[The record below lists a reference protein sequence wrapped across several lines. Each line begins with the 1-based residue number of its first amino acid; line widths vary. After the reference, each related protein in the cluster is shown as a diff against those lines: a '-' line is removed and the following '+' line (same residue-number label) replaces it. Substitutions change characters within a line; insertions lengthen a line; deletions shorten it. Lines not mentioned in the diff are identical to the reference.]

1 MAITPTMR
9 RYAAEIYRL
18 QEAGPFV
25 GLSEL
30 AEGVNASLQAAS
42 RMLGRLKESGFVQHE
57 PYRGV
62 RLTEIG
68 VRIAMPAIRR
78 HRLVE
83 VFLVKVMGFGWDE
96 VHDFADRFELG
107 INDLL
112 EDRIDAL
119 AGYPQ
124 RCPHG
129 EPIPD
134 KEGVMPVVHDQ
145 SLGEVAVGSQCLLS
159 RVRIHDPEKLRYLGE
174 LGLVPGVRFELIA
187 RAPFNG
193 PFRIAKDRQEIVL
206 GHDLA
211 VALFVEKTTPVK
223 RTIKI

>member
-1 MAITPTMR
+1 MR

-18 QEAGPFV
+18 QDEGPTV

-30 AEGVNASLQAAS
+30 AESVNASLQAAS
-42 RMLGRLKESGFVQHE
+42 RMLGKLKESGFVQHE

-62 RLTEIG
+62 RLTEEG
-68 VRIAMPAIRR
+68 VRLAMPAIRR

-107 INDLL
+107 LNELL

-119 AGYPQ
+119 AGHPK

-134 KEGVMPVVHDQ
+134 REGVMPEVHDQ
-145 SLGEVAVGSQCLLS
+145 SLAMVEVGSECILS

-174 LGLVPGVRFELIA
+174 LGLVPGVEFRLIS

-206 GHDLA
+206 GYDLA
-211 VALFVEKTTPVK
+211 VALYIAT
-223 RTIKI
+223 

>member
-1 MAITPTMR
+1 
-9 RYAAEIYRL
+9 
-18 QEAGPFV
+18 
-25 GLSEL
+25 
-30 AEGVNASLQAAS
+30 
-42 RMLGRLKESGFVQHE
+42 
-57 PYRGV
+57 V
-62 RLTEIG
+62 RLTQRG
-68 VRIAMPAIRR
+68 VEIAMPAIRR

-83 VFLVKVMGFGWDE
+83 VFLVRVMGFGWDE

-119 AGYPQ
+119 AGHPE

-134 KEGVMPVVHDQ
+134 KEGVMPQVHDQ
-145 SLGEVAVGSQCLLS
+145 SLELVEVGSDCRLS

-174 LGLVPGVRFELIA
+174 LGLVPGVRFHLKS

-193 PFRIAKDRQEIVL
+193 PFRIAKERQEIVL

-211 VALFVEKTTPVK
+211 VALFVELA
-223 RTIKI
+223 

>member
-1 MAITPTMR
+1 MTITPTMR

-18 QEAGPFV
+18 QDEGAPV

-30 AEGVNASLQAAS
+30 AESVNASLQAAS
-42 RMLGRLKESGFVQHE
+42 RMLGRLKEAGFVAHE

-62 RLTEIG
+62 RLTVTG
-68 VRIAMPAIRR
+68 VQIAMPAIRR

-83 VFLVKVMGFGWDE
+83 NFLVKVMGFGWDE

-119 AGYPQ
+119 AGHPK

-134 KEGVMPVVHDQ
+134 KDGVMPELQDR
-145 SLGEVAVGSQCLLS
+145 SLETVEVGSECLLS

-174 LGLVPGVRFELIA
+174 LGLYPGVHFHFKS

-193 PFRIAKDRQEIVL
+193 PFRIAKGQQEIVL

-211 VALFVEKTTPVK
+211 VALFVELV
-223 RTIKI
+223 

>member
-1 MAITPTMR
+1 MTITPTMR

-18 QEAGPFV
+18 QDEGPFV
-25 GLSEL
+25 GLTEL

-62 RLTEIG
+62 RLTEKG

-107 INDLL
+107 INELL

-119 AGYPQ
+119 AGYPK

-134 KEGVMPVVHDQ
+134 KEGVMPEVHDQ
-145 SLGEVAVGSQCLLS
+145 SLGAVEVGSECLLS

-174 LGLVPGVRFELIA
+174 LGLVPGVRFQLKA

-211 VALFVEKTTPVK
+211 VALFVENHPDKAGG
-223 RTIKI
+223 

>member
-1 MAITPTMR
+1 MSITPTMQ

-18 QEAGPFV
+18 QDEGPFV
-25 GLSEL
+25 GLSNL
-30 AEGVNASLQAAS
+30 AEGVGASLQATS
-42 RMLGRLKESGFVQHE
+42 RMLGRLKEAGFVAHE

-62 RLTEIG
+62 RLTETG
-68 VRIAMPAIRR
+68 VQIAMPAIRR

-83 VFLVKVMGFGWDE
+83 MFLVRVMGFGWDE

-119 AGYPQ
+119 AGYPK

-134 KEGVMPVVHDQ
+134 KEGMMPQVHDR
-145 SLGEVAVGSQCLLS
+145 SLEMVEVGSECLLS

-174 LGLVPGVRFELIA
+174 LGLVPGVPFHLKS

-193 PFRIAKDRQEIVL
+193 PFRIAKEKQEIVL

-211 VALFVEKTTPVK
+211 VALYVELA
-223 RTIKI
+223 